1 LLVFGATVAAFTCP
15 AFERSAEAHVE
26 AQATPRVLTLDDA
39 LTMARRRNRALVVEQ
54 ARLAQA
60 QTSVDQAWAAL
71 FPTVVAQGKYT
82 RNNTQFEFPQPKTIP
97 DPMDPMKTITVPG
110 PSLLIQPRNQL
121 DGIASFTAPLIAP
134 PAWAAL
140 DAVKT
145 SAQSAEANFD
155 VSETSVL
162 FGVAQAF
169 YAAGIADEVLATRRS
184 GIDVASATL
193 AGAQAR
199 LTAGTVTKVDVHR
212 AELALV
218 RAQQANREAGYG
230 KEQAY
235 RALATLI
242 QADGPFKVQSS
253 PPTQPPAAAGA
264 DELTTAL
271 KLRPEFRALTLT
283 AESAE
288 AQQRAYGWRW
298 SPTLSGFGN
307 ARVFNYDNFA
317 RQRHSWAAGVQLD
330 WVIFEGGNRDAQ
342 RHLAAAQATEARAR
356 ADVLRDTVRDDLS
369 NGRSLL
375 ATKRDAVDAAER
387 SVQLSRE
394 TLELVRAQYQAGNIT
409 QVDLLSAQDALVLAE
424 LTLAQAH
431 FDVATADLTLRRAAG
446 TFPGK

>member
-1 LLVFGATVAAFTCP
+1 MSAVGVVTVVAFPTLVA
-15 AFERSAEAHVE
+15 SAEAHPDE
-26 AQATPRVLTLDDA
+26 HGSPRVLTLDDA
-39 LTMARRRNRALVVEQ
+39 LNLARRRNRSLVVEQ

-60 QTSVDQAWAAL
+60 QTSVDQAWASL

-82 RNNTQFEFPQPKTIP
+82 RNSDQIGPIDFPKGPLTFQPL
-97 DPMDPMKTITVPG
+97 D
-110 PSLLIQPRNQL
+110 QL
-121 DGIASFTAPLIAP
+121 DAVASLTAPLIAV

-145 SAQSAEANFD
+145 NVRSAEANFD

-169 YAAGIADEVLATRRS
+169 YAAGISDEVLSARRS
-184 GIDVASATL
+184 GIDVARATL

-212 AELALV
+212 AELAVV
-218 RAQQANREAGYG
+218 RALQAERDAKYG
-230 KEQAY
+230 REQAY

-242 QADGPFKVQSS
+242 QADGPFKVATSQ
-253 PPTQPPAAAGA
+253 PAAPAPSA
-264 DELTTAL
+264 SASEEVTTAL
-271 KLRPEFRALTLT
+271 RLRPEFRALTLT
-283 AESAE
+283 AESAD
-288 AQQRAYGWRW
+288 AQGRAYGWRW
-298 SPTLSGFGN
+298 APTVSGFGN
-307 ARVFNYDNFA
+307 ARAFNYDNFLGKH
-317 RQRHSWAAGVQLD
+317 RSWAVGAQLD
-330 WVIFEGGNRDAQ
+330 WVIFDGGARDAQ
-342 RHLAAAQATEARAR
+342 RHLAAAQAVEARAR

-375 ATKRDAVDAAER
+375 QTKRDAVDAAER
-387 SVQLSRE
+387 SVTLSRE
-394 TLELVRAQYQAGNIT
+394 TLELVRAQYEAGNIT
-409 QVDLLSAQDALVLAE
+409 QVDLLAAQDALVLAE